1 MLKTQKCE
9 SFNTPPGRKA
19 LGPHRY
25 RSGERASRPRRA
37 QVAGPSR
44 ARRGRLA
51 KGEGASG
58 ASESPTRG
66 TTLAPACSV
75 AAPGAESRF
84 RESPP
89 VWAESPVCKA
99 QSPFGKGPSRPSRG
113 PSRPSCVVPV
123 APFAVPVGPS
133 RSQWER
139 ETSHSA
145 KGDSDQASTRS
156 SSSSSSSSEFRVQS
170 LFEQNNS
177 KPTKLSSSP
186 DSSNSSSSSAHR
198 WLALVALQAPKPSVS
213 TRGGGGRAW

>member
-1 MLKTQKCE
+1 MAARTVVARGRVG
-9 SFNTPPGRKA
+9 PGGRK
-19 LGPHRY
+19 
-25 RSGERASRPRRA
+25 SRGR
-37 QVAGPSR
+37 VA

-113 PSRPSCVVPV
+113 LSRPSCVVPV
-123 APFAVPVGPS
+123 APFVRSPRGTAS

-139 ETSHSA
+139 ETNN
-145 KGDSDQASTRS
+145 
-156 SSSSSSSSEFRVQS
+156 RVV
-170 LFEQNNS
+170 FF
-177 KPTKLSSSP
+177 
-186 DSSNSSSSSAHR
+186 
-198 WLALVALQAPKPSVS
+198 LVAARRTAALQRTECAPDRPMF
-213 TRGGGGRAW
+213 RGALSFFVNCRCLPPAAEREGNLYLFPAPQCPRRVTT